1 MSGAQFRQLKVI
13 INIYRFLPFLSVF
26 CWNIFTSR
34 EVGEADSKDGE
45 SIYWNDS
52 LGGIAAIKNCWPVSG
67 QQAAVCLEGTRG
79 FIGQHRDNSL
89 SMTPL
94 LVEE

>member
-1 MSGAQFRQLKVI
+1 MCIIARKGVGAQRTSGIPVMSGAQFRQLKVI

-45 SIYWNDS
+45 SIY
-52 LGGIAAIKNCWPVSG
+52 
-67 QQAAVCLEGTRG
+67 
-79 FIGQHRDNSL
+79 
-89 SMTPL
+89 
-94 LVEE
+94 